1 MRFIQSFL
9 CRISLTPESRKSNQ
23 FLRLLMVIFSALVLT
38 LLPTPCSAVPAAT
51 SALTLDDAVR
61 LGLEKSRTLAIARLD
76 RDMAGQKI
84 RQTWSTVLPQIT
96 TGVTYTRTLKPSVLL
111 LPLDSGFPSGEL
123 KTSSDNAARA
133 SIDVRQ
139 PLFNAAAFAGIRAA
153 SLVRKISDE
162 AYRGAEATVVTDI
175 KLAYFDVLI
184 SQEQVTLIE
193 QSILRWEQSRKDTRA
208 MFRQGVAA
216 DIDTLKAYLS
226 VENLRPD
233 LLQAQHR
240 VAISMTKLKNAM
252 GIAVDRSVL
261 LSSPL
266 KPLISQL
273 PMDLG
278 TAYREALDAR
288 PELRQLTFQVEA
300 EGENINAARAER
312 FPLLSAFG
320 SIESQTAF
328 NDGVRVA
335 DSKWPSSASVG
346 LQFSMP
352 LFTGYRISSQVEQ
365 AKIGQLQTRTRL
377 EDLKATIQA
386 ELEIRLSNVQ
396 DSKKRI
402 DVQAKTISVAE
413 RGYKISALRFKEG
426 IGSRLELTDAE
437 LQLNKAKT
445 NYLQAVY
452 DNLVAITQFEKALGR
467 SHSLP

>member
-1 MRFIQSFL
+1 MIFI
-9 CRISLTPESRKSNQ
+9 
-23 FLRLLMVIFSALVLT
+23 VLVLT
-38 LLPTPCSAVPAAT
+38 LLTSPSSAAPAAT
-51 SALTLDDAVR
+51 SAITLEDAVR
-61 LGLEKSRTLAIARLD
+61 LGLEKSRALAIARLD

-111 LPLDSGFPSGEL
+111 LPPDSGFPSSEL
-123 KTSSDNAARA
+123 ETSSDNAARA

-184 SQEQVTLIE
+184 SQEQVKLLE

-240 VAISMTKLKNAM
+240 VAISMTKLKNAI
-252 GIAVDRSVL
+252 GLPVDTPVM
-261 LSSPL
+261 LSSSL
-266 KPLISQL
+266 KPLISKL
-273 PMDLG
+273 PADLG
-278 TAYREALDAR
+278 TAYGEALDAR
-288 PELRQLTFQVEA
+288 PELRQLVYQVQA

-312 FPLLSAFG
+312 FPLFSAFG
-320 SIESQTAF
+320 SLESQTAF

-335 DSKWPSSASVG
+335 DSRWPLSASVG
-346 LQFSMP
+346 LQLSMP
-352 LFTGYRISSQVEQ
+352 LFTGYRISAQVEQ
-365 AKIGQLQTRTRL
+365 AKIGQLQTRARL
-377 EDLKATIQA
+377 EDLKATVQA

-402 DVQAKTISVAE
+402 EVQSKTIGVAE
-413 RGYKISALRFKEG
+413 RSYKISALRFKEG

-452 DNLVAITQFEKALGR
+452 DNLVATTQLEKALGR
-467 SHSLP
+467 SGLLQ